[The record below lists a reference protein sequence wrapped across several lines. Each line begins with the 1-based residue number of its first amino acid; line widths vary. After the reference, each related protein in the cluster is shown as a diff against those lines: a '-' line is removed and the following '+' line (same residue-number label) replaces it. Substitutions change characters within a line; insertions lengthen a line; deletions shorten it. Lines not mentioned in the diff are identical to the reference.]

1 VYSCLHVHVLM
12 KRSLIKIRHNN
23 LSDRR
28 VGIRKAARARY
39 PCAPGG
45 GLRTV
50 AGWLRTRVKVARVV
64 GASACGRHDS
74 TQNGQHI
81 KTLSNVLESV
91 CSCLRPLPAPLGAG
105 PLALTTSP
113 RGSKKRSS

>member
-1 VYSCLHVHVLM
+1 MYSCLHVHVLM

-28 VGIRKAARARY
+28 GRYTQSRA
-39 PCAPGG
+39 CAVSV
-45 GLRTV
+45 R
-50 AGWLRTRVKVARVV
+50 AGRRPAHGSGVRTRVKVARV

-91 CSCLRPLPAPLGAG
+91 CACLRPLPAPLGAG

>member
-23 LSDRR
+23 LSDKR
-28 VGIRKAARARY
+28 VGIRKAARGAVSVR
-39 PCAPGG
+39 
-45 GLRTV
+45 
-50 AGWLRTRVKVARVV
+50 AGRRPAHGSGVRTRVKVARV

-81 KTLSNVLESV
+81 IIKTLSNVLESV
-91 CSCLRPLPAPLGAG
+91 CACLRPLPAPLGAG